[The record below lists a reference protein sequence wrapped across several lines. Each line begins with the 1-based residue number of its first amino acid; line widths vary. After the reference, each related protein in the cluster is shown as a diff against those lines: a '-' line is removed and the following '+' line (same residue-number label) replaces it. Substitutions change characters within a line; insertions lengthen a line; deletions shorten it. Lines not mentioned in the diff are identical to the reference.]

1 MTDHHPYVPALR
13 FRRLT
18 RWYDPVRR
26 VALKEDRFKALLV
39 AQAGLAPRQRV
50 LDLGC
55 GTATLT
61 MMLKRA
67 CPGAAVVG
75 LDGDPGVLS
84 IARTKV
90 AAAGLDIALRAGMV
104 FAPPFAPASFDRIVS
119 SLLFHHLAT
128 EDKRRTLAAR
138 DLLRPDSELPIA
150 DWGRPQNGFM
160 RLAFL
165 GVQLLDGPATTGD
178 NAHRSH
184 PVPVGGR
191 LRRRRRHPPRHDPR
205 RDARAL
211 QGGETV
217 GRLMARSRRD
227 DAPGHDDDRGSRG
240 QHERMEDM
248 ALGRWTYWKATA
260 FAVGLGTLALLVAGI
275 PTDVVPNPWFTRMT
289 PVRPQDYFF
298 LGLTALLAAALG
310 ATYARPASCP
320 LQEGKLTAG
329 GFLSVLAIGCPIC
342 NHVVVL
348 LLGVGGALTY
358 FAPLQPVLGLAS
370 LTTLG
375 IALSLRLRAI
385 RTRPRP
391 VVGDTA
397 GVA

>member
-13 FRRLT
+13 FRRPT
-18 RWYDPVRR
+18 RWYDPVLR

-178 NAHRSH
+178 NARTGLTPFLWAAGFIDVADTHRAMT
-184 PVPVGGR
+184 PV
-191 LRRRRRHPPRHDPR
+191 
-205 RDARAL
+205 
-211 QGGETV
+211 
-217 GRLMARSRRD
+217 
-227 DAPGHDDDRGSRG
+227 
-240 QHERMEDM
+240 
-248 ALGRWTYWKATA
+248 
-260 FAVGLGTLALLVAGI
+260 GTLALSRAVK
-275 PTDVVPNPWFTRMT
+275 P
-289 PVRPQDYFF
+289 
-298 LGLTALLAAALG
+298 LGG
-310 ATYARPASCP
+310 
-320 LQEGKLTAG
+320 
-329 GFLSVLAIGCPIC
+329 
-342 NHVVVL
+342 
-348 LLGVGGALTY
+348 
-358 FAPLQPVLGLAS
+358 
-370 LTTLG
+370 
-375 IALSLRLRAI
+375 
-385 RTRPRP
+385 
-391 VVGDTA
+391 
-397 GVA
+397 